1 MSQTLLMN
9 KMWAEPKQS
18 VDETKWFSFL
28 WHMSFVN
35 FVLLNRNYF
44 YNLKFQSLET
54 DSTGVN
60 MWKAYTVIAKKPV
73 QTALKLSRYFKT

>member
-1 MSQTLLMN
+1 
-9 KMWAEPKQS
+9 
-18 VDETKWFSFL
+18 
-28 WHMSFVN
+28 MSFVN

-60 MWKAYTVIAKKPV
+60 MWKAYTAIAKKPV